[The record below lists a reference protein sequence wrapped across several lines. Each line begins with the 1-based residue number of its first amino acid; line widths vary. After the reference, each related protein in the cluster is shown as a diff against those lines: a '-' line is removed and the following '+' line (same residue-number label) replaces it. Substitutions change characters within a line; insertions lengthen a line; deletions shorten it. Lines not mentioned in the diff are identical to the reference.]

1 MVGDQEKMAIRTIK
15 YVPKA
20 TSARTEYREIDP
32 SDLAEIHQQLI
43 RWLAIM
49 SELDM
54 SHDEDMRAVREQ
66 FWHRRTKVLPSGKEG
81 MNTPA
86 SFIGG
91 IVNNMMFGEQRDI
104 SARQMEGIE
113 YISKWMVEIDP
124 EKSVSFRFQIGF

>member
-1 MVGDQEKMAIRTIK
+1 MATKTIK

-20 TSARTEYREIDP
+20 TSARTEYREVEA
-32 SDLAEIHQQLI
+32 SDLADIQQQLI
-43 RWLAIM
+43 RWLAFM

-66 FWHRRTKVLPSGKEG
+66 FWHRRTKSLPSGKEG

-91 IVNNMMFGEQRDI
+91 IVNNMIFGQQRDL

-113 YISKWMVEIDP
+113 YVSKWMAELDP
-124 EKSVSFRFQIGF
+124 EQSVSYRFQLGF